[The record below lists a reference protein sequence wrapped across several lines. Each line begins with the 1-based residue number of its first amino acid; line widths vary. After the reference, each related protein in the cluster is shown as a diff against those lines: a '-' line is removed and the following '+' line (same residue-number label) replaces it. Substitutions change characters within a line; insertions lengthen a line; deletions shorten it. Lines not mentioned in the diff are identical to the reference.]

1 MGDRTLT
8 PTHPAPAVTGRND
21 IVVANVQD
29 GPQPMLMERD
39 VPIIARDGE
48 VLYVNAFRPHG
59 ERRFPVVISA
69 AIDDQDTINLD

>member
-1 MGDRTLT
+1 MTART
-8 PTHPAPAVTGRND
+8 PTHPAQAVAWRND
-21 IVVANVQD
+21 NVIANVQD

-39 VPIIARDGE
+39 VPVIARDGE
-48 VLYVNAFRPHG
+48 VPCVNVFRPHA